1 MHAVHITDL
10 FQGREAADKQG
21 FCRLPKIQ
29 MEQQPAIGQSAAM
42 LPVEDQASRNAA
54 ANFSPQAINKSIEI
68 NGTSDQRNYAVDPR
82 NRQAL
87 V

>member
-1 MHAVHITDL
+1 MINNTIA
-10 FQGREAADKQG
+10 EAPDTVSNNLDEIS
-21 FCRLPKIQ
+21 RKIQ

>member
-1 MHAVHITDL
+1 MINNTVA
-10 FQGREAADKQG
+10 EAPDTVSNNLDEISK
-21 FCRLPKIQ
+21 KIQ
-29 MEQQPAIGQSAAM
+29 IEQQPAIGQSAAM

-82 NRQAL
+82 NRKAL

>member
-1 MHAVHITDL
+1 MINNTVA
-10 FQGREAADKQG
+10 EAPDTVSNNLDEISK
-21 FCRLPKIQ
+21 KIQ
-29 MEQQPAIGQSAAM
+29 IEQQPAIGQSAAM

>member
-1 MHAVHITDL
+1 MINNTVA
-10 FQGREAADKQG
+10 EAPDTVSNNLDEISK
-21 FCRLPKIQ
+21 KIQ

-42 LPVEDQASRNAA
+42 LPVEDQASRNAR
-54 ANFSPQAINKSIEI
+54 ANFSPQAIDNSIAI

-82 NRQAL
+82 NRKAL